1 LFDGGWPFAT
11 EERVNQPVSNEDLI
25 ALALG
30 ELDPAR
36 RSNVQARVAA
46 SPEAARTLASVTLAV
61 QTMRTDDSISPP
73 AEVVQRVLGL
83 MRAEAPASPSL
94 MDIAARVADH
104 VQEYLCRL
112 VRDTLT
118 EPALAGFRGTTEAR
132 HLSFECDI
140 AEIDI
145 QVSANDSDTRRTIRG
160 QVAPLNDDIVARIA
174 WRSTL
179 TGSPEQEVPANASGV
194 FVLECPVGVY
204 ELSARVGDSV
214 VRIPPIN
221 VA

>member
-1 LFDGGWPFAT
+1 M
-11 EERVNQPVSNEDLI
+11 NQPVSNEELV
-25 ALALG
+25 ALALD

-36 RSNVQARVAA
+36 RSEVQAQVAA
-46 SPEAARTLASVTLAV
+46 SPEAARTLASVKLAV
-61 QTMRTDDSISPP
+61 QTMRTDDSVAPP

-83 MRAEAPASPSL
+83 MRTEAPASPSL
-94 MDIAARVADH
+94 MDIASRVADH

-112 VRDTLT
+112 VRDTMAD
-118 EPALAGFRGTTEAR
+118 PALAGFRGTTESR

-145 QVSANDSDTRRTIRG
+145 QVSPNGNDSRRIIRG

-179 TGSPEQEVPANASGV
+179 TGSPEQEVAADSSGV

-204 ELSARVGDSV
+204 ELSACVGASV